1 MDWVNSE
8 EFLAGAEGAHAAS
21 MPGRSSS
28 LPRLDVRSV
37 LQGSREV
44 ILVHGTE
51 EYRLKVTAAG
61 KLILTK

>member
-1 MDWVNSE
+1 MVEARDMRTVRPAPRTS
-8 EFLAGAEGAHAAS
+8 AA
-21 MPGRSSS
+21 
-28 LPRLDVRSV
+28 PRLDTRAV

>member
-1 MDWVNSE
+1 MVEARDMRTPAPAPRTTV
-8 EFLAGAEGAHAAS
+8 A
-21 MPGRSSS
+21 
-28 LPRLDVRSV
+28 PRLDARTV

-44 ILVHGTE
+44 ILVHGAE